1 MRGYDTDV
9 PFHHHPNYTSRA
21 KQHNLLLLR
30 IQNTT
35 LMPFKRLLAA
45 RSSSGSHFSKQY
57 RDSLVTDEPRE
68 WKFHDIPVSND
79 ITGASTTDLLCLCVL
94 VLLLLFKNRILLG
107 VSTTATATSTVNT
120 SLSVSVWV
128 AALAISYRLREVIWI
143 PLLSTILMTR
153 TSYPYLVVLPH
164 CIVACCCYRS
174 EIDQRTKHNRV
185 PPVFLSSFGLS
196 FVCYGFG
203 GSILSDLLMGLP
215 VTALGHARIVPCYIL
230 GYLLTWYAPLDIVYT
245 QWYQEQDKGSLWHI
259 GLILAEAV
267 DTVTTPLGRISRSA
281 RELQNKTTAPLVA
294 GMLVGVGGAIIRY
307 GERVIVQGNVAQS
320 KPSLAALQAGV
331 WRTLGYTLLWWY
343 LAVYPC
349 LTTATVVGGG
359 GKEDH
364 CASYDGSDDLR
375 ASIVVSY
382 CIWTV
387 LCQVGLVN
395 RHPFVWFGETILVG
409 IWSFLVNR
417 LHLGAGAG
425 RLVAEEEE
433 KEAKKLN

>member
-1 MRGYDTDV
+1 
-9 PFHHHPNYTSRA
+9 
-21 KQHNLLLLR
+21 
-30 IQNTT
+30 
-35 LMPFKRLLAA
+35 
-45 RSSSGSHFSKQY
+45 
-57 RDSLVTDEPRE
+57 LVTDESRE

-79 ITGASTTDLLCLCVL
+79 ITGASTTDLLCLSVL
-94 VLLLLFKNRILLG
+94 VLFLLFKNRILLG
-107 VSTTATATSTVNT
+107 GSTTATSKSTVKT
-120 SLSVSVWV
+120 SVTVSIWV

-153 TSYPYLVVLPH
+153 TTYPYLVVLPH
-164 CIVACCCYRS
+164 CIVACCGYRS
-174 EIDQRTKHNRV
+174 EIEQRTKHNRV
-185 PPVFLSSFGLS
+185 PPFLSSFGLS
-196 FVCYGFG
+196 FVCHGFG
-203 GSILSDLLMGLP
+203 GSIFSDLLMGLP
-215 VTALGHARIVPCYIL
+215 VTALGNARIVTCYLL

-245 QWYQEQDKGSLWHI
+245 QWYQEQDKGSLWQM

-281 RELQNKTTAPLVA
+281 RELQNKTMAPLVA

-320 KPSLAALQAGV
+320 MPSLAALQAGV

-349 LTTATVVGGG
+349 LTTATVAVGGG

-387 LCQVGLVN
+387 LCQVGLVS
-395 RHPFVWFGETILVG
+395 RHPFVWFGETVILG
-409 IWSFLVNR
+409 IWSFMVDR
-417 LHLGAGAG
+417 LHLGPAAGG
-425 RLVAEEEE
+425 LVVADEEQ